1 MEAGS
6 AHPRFAAGTAFGL
19 FPIRALR
26 YPGTIFIELEI
37 SSYVPSFFAGQ
48 IRVHHFNVVL
58 GCMRLMFLKENK
70 PILYNQMILNGTL
83 QSHLVETNETANRR
97 LEKMIPEMATA
108 EGIDENLKSADQM
121 KWVRRMNSIRHRA
134 EETILSELIYS

>member
-1 MEAGS
+1 MKEL
-6 AHPRFAAGTAFGL
+6 PREKTENGIHYTLHGDYYL
-19 FPIRALR
+19 PDISIPDSDKPIGKWGR
-26 YPGTIFIELEI
+26 
-37 SSYVPSFFAGQ
+37 
-48 IRVHHFNVVL
+48 
-58 GCMRLMFLKENK
+58 MRLKFLMEDK

-97 LEKMIPEMATA
+97 LEKMIPEMAAA
-108 EGIDENLKSADQM
+108 EGIDENLKNADQM

>member
-1 MEAGS
+1 MNELPAEIIENGI
-6 AHPRFAAGTAFGL
+6 HYTLNGDYYLPDINIPDGDK
-19 FPIRALR
+19 PIGKWGR
-26 YPGTIFIELEI
+26 
-37 SSYVPSFFAGQ
+37 
-48 IRVHHFNVVL
+48 
-58 GCMRLMFLKENK
+58 MRLMFLKANK

-97 LEKMIPEMATA
+97 LEKMIPEMAAA
-108 EGIDENLKSADQM
+108 EGIDENLKNADQM

>member
-1 MEAGS
+1 
-6 AHPRFAAGTAFGL
+6 
-19 FPIRALR
+19 
-26 YPGTIFIELEI
+26 
-37 SSYVPSFFAGQ
+37 
-48 IRVHHFNVVL
+48 
-58 GCMRLMFLKENK
+58 MRLMFLKENK

>member
-1 MEAGS
+1 MNELPAEITENGIHYTLHGDYYLPDIS
-6 AHPRFAAGTAFGL
+6 IPDGDK
-19 FPIRALR
+19 PIGKWGR
-26 YPGTIFIELEI
+26 
-37 SSYVPSFFAGQ
+37 
-48 IRVHHFNVVL
+48 
-58 GCMRLMFLKENK
+58 MRLMFLKANK

-97 LEKMIPEMATA
+97 LEKMIPEMAAA
-108 EGIDENLKSADQM
+108 EGIDENLKNADQM